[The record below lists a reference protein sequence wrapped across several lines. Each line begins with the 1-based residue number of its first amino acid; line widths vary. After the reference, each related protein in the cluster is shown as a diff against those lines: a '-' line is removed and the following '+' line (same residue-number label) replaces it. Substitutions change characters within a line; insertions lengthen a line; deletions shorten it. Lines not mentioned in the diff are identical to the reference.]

1 MPDIPQCV
9 ETFKGPFTR
18 TVSVPI
24 SVTVTVNFT
33 LTEKMGSEPNV
44 SVKRSVSIGTMLNFD
59 GDTDGH
65 GDGMCKQ
72 TLTSSE

>member
-1 MPDIPQCV
+1 
-9 ETFKGPFTR
+9 
-18 TVSVPI
+18 
-24 SVTVTVNFT
+24 
-33 LTEKMGSEPNV
+33 MGSEPNV

-72 TLTSSE
+72 TLTSSEWITYWNVSSKFGQ